1 MHNDEELREAVTDAL
16 TETNE
21 NDTTGVTTG
30 SNVDFNETLD
40 EILARHRK
48 EIRQLNAE
56 TTALKKTATK
66 GEKKKKKEVLA
77 QIAQMESEMNKKHEE
92 ELKNH
97 KPQPGD
103 PANVEAEDQDEV
115 SGLVEVMLG

>member
-16 TETNE
+16 TETNK

-30 SNVDFNETLD
+30 SNVDSNETLD
-40 EILARHRK
+40 EILVRHRK

-103 PANVEAEDQDEV
+103 PANVEAEDQEEV
-115 SGLVEVMLG
+115 SGLVEVVLG

>member
-16 TETNE
+16 TETNK

-30 SNVDFNETLD
+30 SNVDSNETLD
-40 EILARHRK
+40 EILVRHRK

-66 GEKKKKKEVLA
+66 GEKKKKKEVFA

-103 PANVEAEDQDEV
+103 PANVEAEDQEEV
-115 SGLVEVMLG
+115 SGLVEVVLG

>member
-1 MHNDEELREAVTDAL
+1 MHNDEELREAVADAL
-16 TETNE
+16 TKTNK
-21 NDTTGVTTG
+21 NDTTGSTTG
-30 SNVDFNETLD
+30 SNVDSNETLD
-40 EILARHRK
+40 EILVRHRK
-48 EIRQLNAE
+48 EIRQLNAD

-77 QIAQMESEMNKKHEE
+77 QIAQMESDMNKRHEE

-103 PANVEAEDQDEV
+103 PANVEAEDQEEV
-115 SGLVEVMLG
+115 SGLVEVVLG